1 MSVMNINGYS
11 KWQVS
16 VKGRKMD
23 GKGVYVVSGSEVEAK
38 DAVVR
43 VYGNLINPD
52 AITLKP
58 VPFSEAA
65 ERHFKE

>member
-1 MSVMNINGYS
+1 MMNINGYS
-11 KWQVS
+11 KWEVKL
-16 VKGRKMD
+16 KGRKTD

-52 AITLKP
+52 DITLKP
-58 VPFSEAA
+58 VAFSEAA
-65 ERHFKE
+65 ESHFKE

>member
-1 MSVMNINGYS
+1 MAMMNISGYS
-11 KWQVS
+11 KWEVK
-16 VKGRKMD
+16 VKGRKME

-38 DAVVR
+38 DCVVR

-52 AITLKP
+52 AITLRP